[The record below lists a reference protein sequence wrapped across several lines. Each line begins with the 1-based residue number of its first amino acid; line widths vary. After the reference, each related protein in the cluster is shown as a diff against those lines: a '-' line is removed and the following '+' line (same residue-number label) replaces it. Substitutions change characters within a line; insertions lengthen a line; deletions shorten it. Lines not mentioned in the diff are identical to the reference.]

1 MCSLGFV
8 LGPSFKL
15 RPLGVWLG
23 GFSRGVAL
31 RDMFGSTDHCHAW
44 GLHFGVSASAA
55 SRGRGVW
62 GALTSGHSRY
72 WQWPTLLSPVTGL
85 AFLYR

>member
-1 MCSLGFV
+1 MCGLGFV

-23 GFSRGVAL
+23 GLSRGVAS

-44 GLHFGVSASAA
+44 GLHFG
-55 SRGRGVW
+55 
-62 GALTSGHSRY
+62 
-72 WQWPTLLSPVTGL
+72 
-85 AFLYR
+85 